1 MTDIATLLTDLTDTV
16 EEKTA
21 ATRLRVAEIGARMDE
36 LEQKSV
42 RVSGDGNVTPASW
55 GHEFTGEKAMELK
68 GLERERGR
76 VQMQLKTVLSSGT
89 GDPLI
94 VPTRDLTIG
103 SAQRRLTIRN
113 LLNTVRVTSGSVE
126 YPEVV
131 AGTRAADMVAEGE
144 LKPEAALTLAMRT
157 VPIRTIAHWIPASL
171 QVLDDV
177 PQLQSLI
184 DVELRYGLALKEEQQ
199 LVRGDGTGQ
208 NVAGLATRA
217 TAYVDPI
224 GMTTPNGIDTIGA
237 AILQA
242 SLTDIPP
249 DGVVLHP
256 ADWWKMRMLKDAD
269 GNYILGAPGAPVA
282 PSLFGLPVVATQAM
296 AAGEFLVGAFS
307 AQTLYDRWEARV
319 DVSTEHADFFVRN
332 LCAVRCEERI
342 GLALKR
348 PEAII
353 HGTFP
358 V

>member
-1 MTDIATLLTDLTDTV
+1 MTDIATLVKDFTDKAEATIGEV
-16 EEKTA
+16 KTQT
-21 ATRLRVAEIGARMDE
+21 ATLDYRLFE
-36 LEQKSV
+36 LEQKSDLP
-42 RVSGDGNVTPASW
+42 RGGGGGTPMTW

-94 VPTRDLTIG
+94 VPTRDLTVG

-113 LLNTVRVTSGSVE
+113 LLNTVQVTSGSVE

-217 TAYVDPI
+217 TAYADPL
-224 GMTTPNGIDTIGA
+224 GMVSPNGIDTIGA

-269 GNYILGAPGAPVA
+269 GNYILGAPGAPVS

-319 DVSTEHADFFVRN
+319 DVSTEHADFFTRN
-332 LCAVRCEERI
+332 LCAIRCEERI
-342 GLALKR
+342 GLAVKR